1 LGKLRKQQ
9 QLPWL
14 AEADDAFIYGMA
26 MFKPDPQGN
35 VLSLEQAMYV
45 FIHLNKNLAIKQK

>member
-1 LGKLRKQQ
+1 LAKLRKQQ
-9 QLPWL
+9 QLPWS

-26 MFKPDPQGN
+26 MLKPDPQGN

-45 FIHLNKNLAIKQK
+45 CIYLNENLAI